1 MNFLKKYVVD
11 VKIYS
16 EVYAD
21 SENEALDLII
31 KEENDNIDEFILT
44 GSIKEKK
51 ISLSV
56 SNKV

>member
-1 MNFLKKYVVD
+1 MKKYVVD

-44 GSIKEKK
+44 GSVKEKED
-51 ISLSV
+51 
-56 SNKV
+56 

>member
-11 VKIYS
+11 VNIFS

-44 GSIKEKK
+44 GSIKEKED
-51 ISLSV
+51 
-56 SNKV
+56 

>member
-1 MNFLKKYVVD
+1 MYFLKKYIVD

-44 GSIKEKK
+44 GSIKEKED
-51 ISLSV
+51 
-56 SNKV
+56 